1 MPRMRLVPCERCAR
15 HVREDEASCPFC
27 AQQRPRRARAAVRAV
42 LAASALVTVACGG
55 PAAETSESS
64 TNGTPAETSAG
75 DERPADETRDEHAGD
90 ETNAPDEP
98 TRGPDGPGA
107 IAAYGAPSPQEPSP
121 LPPPDEER

>member
-1 MPRMRLVPCERCAR
+1 MRLVPCDRCAR

-27 AQQRPRRARAAVRAV
+27 AQQRPRRSRAAVRAV

-55 PAAETSESS
+55 SASESS
-64 TNGTPAETSAG
+64 TNGTSAETSAG
-75 DERPADETRDEHAGD
+75 DERSADETTDEHAGD